1 MNANKNISRRDL
13 LATAAASL
21 PLLSMASNAASATAE
36 EASGTA
42 TGSTGAKGMN
52 VVIFLTDQQRK
63 VMHFRV
69 GWEQANLPGMT
80 RLKRHGLSF
89 ENAFTNACMCS
100 PARATLMSGY
110 FPAQTR
116 VKYTL
121 EQSMKGQP
129 GKYPQFP
136 LPHPTDPLQLKNIAT
151 VMSAAGYDVIYKGKW
166 HLDHYQGA
174 RFVPFDVNSYG
185 FQRWDPQDAGA
196 NQNQVEEGG
205 GIVNNDARF
214 MYENGPIESGHEGVL
229 AYLRSVA
236 KNSSPQAKPFCL
248 IVSLVNPHDVLSYP
262 NNYSMFGY
270 DDAWL
275 KGDVQPPATTGE
287 NLDTKPI
294 VQKEFLA
301 LTNAALGQLK
311 DVQMQKNYLNFYGNL
326 MKLADG
332 YLVEIL
338 DTLDSLKLTDNT
350 LVIQSSDHGEMGLT
364 HGGQRQKCF
373 NFYEETLNVPLIY
386 SNPRLYPSGRTSNAL
401 VSHVDF
407 LPTLANLFDVPF
419 PSRSNWQGVDYSQIV
434 LNPSTPPVQD
444 YIVFT
449 YDDYQCGQPQGPYT
463 TPPNHIVSLREVR
476 YKLAEYYDA
485 DGHIPSQWEMY
496 DLLTDPLEEHNIA
509 FREFQRTNEQQR
521 ELDRLK
527 LKLERIKQTRLQP
540 LP

>member
-196 NQNQVEEGG
+196 NQN
-205 GIVNNDARF
+205 
-214 MYENGPIESGHEGVL
+214 
-229 AYLRSVA
+229 
-236 KNSSPQAKPFCL
+236 
-248 IVSLVNPHDVLSYP
+248 
-262 NNYSMFGY
+262 
-270 DDAWL
+270 
-275 KGDVQPPATTGE
+275 
-287 NLDTKPI
+287 
-294 VQKEFLA
+294 
-301 LTNAALGQLK
+301 
-311 DVQMQKNYLNFYGNL
+311 
-326 MKLADG
+326 
-332 YLVEIL
+332 
-338 DTLDSLKLTDNT
+338 
-350 LVIQSSDHGEMGLT
+350 
-364 HGGQRQKCF
+364 
-373 NFYEETLNVPLIY
+373 
-386 SNPRLYPSGRTSNAL
+386 
-401 VSHVDF
+401 
-407 LPTLANLFDVPF
+407 
-419 PSRSNWQGVDYSQIV
+419 
-434 LNPSTPPVQD
+434 
-444 YIVFT
+444 
-449 YDDYQCGQPQGPYT
+449 
-463 TPPNHIVSLREVR
+463 
-476 YKLAEYYDA
+476 
-485 DGHIPSQWEMY
+485 
-496 DLLTDPLEEHNIA
+496 
-509 FREFQRTNEQQR
+509 
-521 ELDRLK
+521 
-527 LKLERIKQTRLQP
+527 
-540 LP
+540 